1 VPRNKEKERRL
12 PRAVIEADRQ
22 FLRMLQTLPDYQPLN
37 PAYSIEALLELEA
50 KLTEAEQREERARV
64 ALAAARLQVIAASG
78 KLRASTDNAKDQVIA
93 QHGID
98 SDAARLVSA
107 HRRGIRQRRNGTA

>member
-1 VPRNKEKERRL
+1 
-12 PRAVIEADRQ
+12 
-22 FLRMLQTLPDYQPLN
+22 
-37 PAYSIEALLELEA
+37 
-50 KLTEAEQREERARV
+50 
-64 ALAAARLQVIAASG
+64 LQVIAASG